1 VTNEKFYTDREEK
14 ANYITH
20 GLGVL
25 ISIAATV
32 ILLNKAIS
40 SGNRGAIIAYGLFG
54 IGMTICMGSSTIY
67 HYVRDQVLKA
77 RLRHFDHAS
86 IYLLIAAS
94 YSPFTIILLRDAQFW
109 GWLLFGIAW
118 TTAIAGIALSFRKLS
133 KNSHLKTASYVMM
146 GLVALIA
153 FKPSIEIAHAKNC
166 MDVIYW
172 LLGGGLFY
180 IAGAVI
186 YATARR
192 EFVHAVFHLFVL
204 LGLACHIT
212 AAYLIPL

>member
-1 VTNEKFYTDREEK
+1 MTNEKFYTDREEK

-32 ILLNKAIS
+32 ILINKAIS

-133 KNSHLKTASYVMM
+133 KTA
-146 GLVALIA
+146 
-153 FKPSIEIAHAKNC
+153 
-166 MDVIYW
+166 
-172 LLGGGLFY
+172 
-180 IAGAVI
+180 
-186 YATARR
+186 T
-192 EFVHAVFHLFVL
+192 
-204 LGLACHIT
+204 
-212 AAYLIPL
+212 